1 MRPSI
6 TLSADL
12 ARQHELID
20 AAIAVNEAPTLDEAF
35 QILADAGIAILGAER
50 LVVVVW
56 HGELDRGAI
65 RAGAGISDGSI
76 GVEVPADE
84 LTLACLVSGEPYI
97 GPPIIEGL
105 PSPVLEDMERI
116 ETVVRVP

>member
-35 QILADAGIAILGAER
+35 QALVDAGITILGADR

-56 HGELDRGAI
+56 QSDLEHGVI
-65 RAGAGISDGSI
+65 RAGAGVSEGSLGI
-76 GVEVPADE
+76 EVPSDPQ
-84 LTLACLVSGEPYI
+84 TLACLVSDGPYI
-97 GPPIIEGL
+97 GPPIIDGL
-105 PSPVLEDMERI
+105 PSPVFEDMERI
-116 ETVVRVP
+116 ETVVR